1 MQRGK
6 GKLGARTDGRGEVL
20 VYEVIG
26 DEGHE
31 KAALADAGVTDQE
44 YLKGVMAAIGR
55 RRRGTRHRPPKAT
68 PQGDDSTPKHD
79 THSSKPRSLWRRRQ
93 K

>member
-20 VYEVIG
+20 VQEVIG

-44 YLKGVMAAIGR
+44 YLKGVMVATAR
-55 RRRGTRHRPPKAT
+55 PRRGTRHRPKAT
-68 PQGDDSTPKHD
+68 QQGDDSTPKHD
-79 THSSKPRSLWRRRQ
+79 THSSKPRSLR
-93 K
+93 